1 LKHKNDKTEPSPQV
15 SAWDWQTALVT
26 LLVGAVAF
34 CLVAAQFSY
43 AQDPQNQSALANLD
57 KRVPILEQTP
67 DWIQRDKLYDVGLSG
82 LGRQLD
88 AAIAPDAKVFMTGM
102 LGPTN
107 SPSAGYYYFLR
118 NYLFP
123 RHLQISLDGKATNT
137 EDGFIGVPCNSPEIL
152 KSNGYDVM
160 IQFSDGQL
168 QNVIALTPKAVRHQN
183 D

>member
-1 LKHKNDKTEPSPQV
+1 M
-15 SAWDWQTALVT
+15 VT
-26 LLVGAVAF
+26 LLVAAVAF
-34 CLVAAQFSY
+34 GLVAAQFSY
-43 AQDPQNQSALANLD
+43 AQDPQSPQSQISLWYLD

-67 DWIQRDKLYDVGLSG
+67 DWIQRDKLYDIGLSG

-107 SPSAGYYYFLR
+107 SGAAGYYYFLR

-137 EDGFIGVPCNSPEIL
+137 DDGFVGVPCDSPDIL

-160 IQFSDGQL
+160 ILFSNGQL
-168 QNVIALTPKAVRHQN
+168 QNVIALTPKAVRKQN
-183 D
+183 E